1 MRFIILVLLLQNF
14 LFSQDS
20 LFWFDM
26 SKVRDPI
33 PTTPMVIDKIF
44 GTSQLKMIDSL
55 RGIQV
60 STKEG
65 YRLQLFE
72 SSTVDEA
79 KKVMAKFGKSLKD
92 TLYLVFD
99 APLYKVHYGDF
110 VTKDQVEDVKI
121 KLRKKGF
128 KNIWIVRSRINQ
140 KIISTTN
147 KRDLNKR

>member
-1 MRFIILVLLLQNF
+1 MRFIILGLLLQNF

-79 KKVMAKFGKSLKD
+79 KKAMAKFGKSLKD

-110 VTKDQVEDVKI
+110 VTKNQVEDVKI

>member
-1 MRFIILVLLLQNF
+1 MRFILLVLSLQNF
-14 LFSQDS
+14 LFSKDS
-20 LFWFDM
+20 LFWFDI

-140 KIISTTN
+140 KIISDTN
-147 KRDLNKR
+147 KRGLNKR

>member
-1 MRFIILVLLLQNF
+1 MRFITFVLLLQNL

-26 SKVRDPI
+26 SKVRDSI
-33 PTTPMVIDKIF
+33 PTTPMVIDNIF

-55 RGIQV
+55 RSIQV

-79 KKVMAKFGKSLKD
+79 KKVMAKYGKSLKD

-99 APLYKVHYGDF
+99 APLYKVQYGDF
-110 VTKDQVEDVKI
+110 VTKNQVENARI
-121 KLRKKGF
+121 NLRKRGF
-128 KNIWIVRSRINQ
+128 KNIWIIRSRINQ
-140 KIISTTN
+140 KIISDTN
-147 KRDLNKR
+147 KSVENKR

>member
-20 LFWFDM
+20 LFWFDI

-79 KKVMAKFGKSLKD
+79 KKAMAKFGKSLKD

-110 VTKDQVEDVKI
+110 VTKNQVEDVKI

>member
-1 MRFIILVLLLQNF
+1 MRIIIFVLMFQNF

-20 LFWFDM
+20 LFWFDI
-26 SKVRDPI
+26 SKVRDSI

-44 GTSQLKMIDSL
+44 GTSQLKIIDSL
-55 RGIQV
+55 RGVQV

-79 KKVMAKFGKSLKD
+79 KKVMTKYGKSLKD

-99 APLYKVHYGDF
+99 APLYKVQYGDF
-110 VTKDQVEDVKI
+110 VTKNQVENARI
-121 KLRKKGF
+121 NLRKRGF
-128 KNIWIVRSRINQ
+128 KNIWIIRSRINQ
-140 KIISTTN
+140 KIISDTN
-147 KRDLNKR
+147 KSGGNKR

>member
-1 MRFIILVLLLQNF
+1 MRFILLVLSLQNF
-14 LFSQDS
+14 LFSKDS
-20 LFWFDM
+20 LFWFDI

-55 RGIQV
+55 RGVQV

-110 VTKDQVEDVKI
+110 VTKNQVEDVKI

>member
-20 LFWFDM
+20 LFWFDI

-79 KKVMAKFGKSLKD
+79 KKVMTKYGKSLKD

-99 APLYKVHYGDF
+99 APLYKVQYGDF
-110 VTKDQVEDVKI
+110 VTKNQVEDVKI

-140 KIISTTN
+140 KIISATN
-147 KRDLNKR
+147 KRGLNKR

>member
-1 MRFIILVLLLQNF
+1 MSFIILALLLQNF

-110 VTKDQVEDVKI
+110 VTKNQVEDVKI

>member
-1 MRFIILVLLLQNF
+1 MRLIILSLLLQNF

-26 SKVRDPI
+26 SKVRDSI

-55 RGIQV
+55 RSIQV

-79 KKVMAKFGKSLKD
+79 KKVMAKYGKSLKD

-140 KIISTTN
+140 KIISATN
-147 KRDLNKR
+147 KRGLNKR

>member
-1 MRFIILVLLLQNF
+1 MRFIILVLSLQNF
-14 LFSQDS
+14 LFSKDS
-20 LFWFDM
+20 LFWFDI

>member
-1 MRFIILVLLLQNF
+1 MRIIILVLMFQNF

-20 LFWFDM
+20 LFWFDI
-26 SKVRDPI
+26 SKVRDSI

-44 GTSQLKMIDSL
+44 GTSQLKIIDSL
-55 RGIQV
+55 RGVQV

-79 KKVMAKFGKSLKD
+79 KKVMTKYGKSLKD

-99 APLYKVHYGDF
+99 APLYKVQYGDF
-110 VTKDQVEDVKI
+110 VTKNQVENARI
-121 KLRKKGF
+121 NLRKRGF
-128 KNIWIVRSRINQ
+128 KNIWIIRSRINQ
-140 KIISTTN
+140 KIISDTN
-147 KRDLNKR
+147 KSGGNKR